1 MNCPNCKKEND
12 DKAKFCSECGYSFTG
27 KPASSKNNQKF
38 YITLAVAFVAFVLW
52 LYAPSHKE
60 PPAPSTNNVG
70 TETVTTSS
78 GTKAKAADSSSNAKQ
93 INQGEAASDGS
104 TAELT
109 INKCEF
115 TNKVEP
121 DQKRS
126 YYSYWQAE
134 EGKTYFVIT
143 GTLKNL
149 MKENKEDDDIVE
161 VKVLYDTQEYNYRC
175 MMVAE
180 QHGDLTTFAFLEPL
194 SPQKM
199 KFAASMPAEAA
210 NDGKPIKVQIKI
222 GGQKFI
228 YNYR

>member
-1 MNCPNCKKEND
+1 MNCPKCKKQLD

-27 KPASSKNNQKF
+27 KPASSNNNRKF

-52 LYAPSHKE
+52 LYAPSHKNTE
-60 PPAPSTNNVG
+60 SPSTNSVG
-70 TETVTTSS
+70 TETVTSS

-109 INKCEF
+109 IDKCEF
-115 TNKVEP
+115 NNKVEP

-126 YYSYWQAE
+126 YHSYWQAE
-134 EGKTYFVIT
+134 EGKTYFIIT

-149 MKENKEDDDIVE
+149 MKEQKEDNDIVE
-161 VKVLYDTQEYNYRC
+161 VKVLYDTNEYNYRC

-180 QHGDLTTFAFLEPL
+180 KHGDLDTFALLEPL
-194 SPQKM
+194 NPQKM
-199 KFAASMPAEAA
+199 KFAALMPADAA

-222 GGQKFI
+222 GGQKYI